1 MKKTKTSHKIIFV
14 LNIVFAAILIFL
26 YATTYI
32 SPLDVKIVGVL
43 NLFTIPFILINI
55 LFLLI
60 WTIKLKKQLLL
71 SLIVLLLGWFH
82 VQKIYKFS
90 SNVEYTA
97 DGLSVMSYNV
107 MQFYSLKDKR
117 KNTYEDIKA
126 FVDQESPDI
135 VCMQEFAISMENNF
149 KDYKY
154 KVKNDTVDK
163 LKTVILSKY
172 PIIDSQLL
180 DFNSH
185 NSGIYADIVIQNDT
199 VRVFSIHFESLNIQK
214 DIDVY
219 LERPKLK
226 FKQFKRVFPRQVNQF
241 NIVEQHIVNSPY
253 PVILCADTNNTP
265 LSYLYNSLTSLGLK
279 DTFKEMG
286 QGYGRT
292 YVFKGFPLRIDM
304 IMVSEELKPL
314 LFKNYDVDYS
324 DHYPILSKIKL

>member
-14 LNIVFAAILIFL
+14 LNSVFASLLIFL

-32 SPLDVKIVGVL
+32 SPLDFKIVGVL

-55 LFLLI
+55 LFLLF
-60 WTIKLKKQLLL
+60 WTIKLNKRLFL

-82 VQKIYKFS
+82 IQKVYRFS

-97 DGLSVMSYNV
+97 EGLSILSYNV
-107 MQFYSLKDKR
+107 MQFYSLQDKR

-126 FVDQESPDI
+126 FVKQESPDI
-135 VCMQEFAISMENNF
+135 VCMQEFAISMEDNF
-149 KDYKY
+149 RDYKY
-154 KVKNDTVDK
+154 KVKNDTVDH

-172 PIIDSQLL
+172 PIIDSKPL

-185 NSGIYADIVIQNDT
+185 NSGIYADIVIKNDT
-199 VRVFSIHFESLNIQK
+199 VRVFSIHFESLNIQR
-214 DIDVY
+214 DIDIY

-226 FKQFKRVFPRQVNQF
+226 FAQFKRVFPRQMNQF
-241 NIVEQHIVNSPY
+241 NIVKPYIENSPY

-265 LSYLYNSLTSLGLK
+265 LSYLYNSLSSLGLK

-286 QGYGRT
+286 RGYGRT
-292 YVFKGFPLRIDM
+292 YIFKGFPIRLDI
-304 IMVSEELKPL
+304 IMASEELKPL

-324 DHYPILSKIKL
+324 DHYPILSKVKL